1 MHVCTHPQLRPTLC
15 DPMDCSLPGSSLH
28 GGAGFNEILA
38 KPRMKKASVFRG
50 VHGSEFWVPVQK
62 WQEVGW

>member
-1 MHVCTHPQLRPTLC
+1 
-15 DPMDCSLPGSSLH
+15 MDCSLPGSSLY
-28 GGAGFNEILA
+28 GGTGYNEILA
-38 KPRMKKASVFRG
+38 KPRMKEASVFRG